1 MRILHLIHQYPPEYV
16 GGSEL
21 HTQGIA
27 KAQAARGHEVAVF
40 TRVPSDGAQMRIRR
54 DGPVRV
60 YAATHGAPSPTGRF
74 LATWGDAEIEA
85 QFAQALAEFAPDV
98 VHIQQMMGQPRAL
111 FDRIRAADIPVFIT
125 LLDFWW
131 VCANAQLL
139 TNYSQEICD
148 GPDRWINCARCVI
161 ARSER
166 SAGWATLPALP
177 PLLGWRSRMLREVM
191 EYATA
196 LLAPCPF
203 VRSWYVDHGAP
214 AARTTVVP
222 LGIDEPPS
230 AQGAPL
236 PRAAGEPLRVLYVGG
251 LAWQKGLHVLLKA
264 AQGVTGPLEV
274 QIAGDL
280 DRESEYGA
288 QLLDLADERI
298 HFLGRLDRSAVWSAM
313 REAHLIVVPSLWY
326 ETYSLLA
333 HEAFAVG
340 RPVFASNL
348 GALADAV
355 NDEVD
360 GLLLSPGD
368 VTAWRNALQRA
379 VDEVELLPRLG
390 AATRRPPTI
399 EEVAMRTV
407 DLYEEAEAK
416 VVTKTKTEGSARH
429 SSSF

>member
-1 MRILHLIHQYPPEYV
+1 MPRHCWRPVHLSGVGTWIMARPP
-16 GGSEL
+16 
-21 HTQGIA
+21 H
-27 KAQAARGHEVAVF
+27 ARWSSH
-40 TRVPSDGAQMRIRR
+40 
-54 DGPVRV
+54 
-60 YAATHGAPSPTGRF
+60 
-74 LATWGDAEIEA
+74 WG
-85 QFAQALAEFAPDV
+85 
-98 VHIQQMMGQPRAL
+98 
-111 FDRIRAADIPVFIT
+111 
-125 LLDFWW
+125 
-131 VCANAQLL
+131 L
-139 TNYSQEICD
+139 T
-148 GPDRWINCARCVI
+148 
-161 ARSER
+161 
-166 SAGWATLPALP
+166 
-177 PLLGWRSRMLREVM
+177 SR
-191 EYATA
+191 
-196 LLAPCPF
+196 
-203 VRSWYVDHGAP
+203 
-214 AARTTVVP
+214 
-222 LGIDEPPS
+222 
-230 AQGAPL
+230 PL
-236 PRAAGEPLRVLYVGG
+236 PKAHLYRAPAGEPLRVLYVGG

-340 RPVFASNL
+340 RPVFASDL

-368 VTAWRNALQRA
+368 VTAWRNALQRV